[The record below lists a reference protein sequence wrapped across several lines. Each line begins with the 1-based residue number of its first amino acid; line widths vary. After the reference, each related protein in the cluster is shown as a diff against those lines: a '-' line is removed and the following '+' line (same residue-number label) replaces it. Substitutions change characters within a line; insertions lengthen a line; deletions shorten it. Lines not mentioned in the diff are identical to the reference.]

1 MFDPIQHRHLIL
13 PSTIYHLRLRHV
25 PTAVSREH
33 PIDGD
38 TVRNAHLS
46 HHFAGELPELLPV
59 HVVLRRLVELQV
71 HRLLQEVLEVV
82 MQAVAE
88 ELRSGAHLFFHD
100 DLVFFVLGLG
110 FSALPRKLTS

>member
-1 MFDPIQHRHLIL
+1 MFDPVKHGHLIL

-25 PTAVSREH
+25 AAAVSREH
-33 PIDGD
+33 PVDGD
-38 TVRNAHLS
+38 TVRDAHLP

-59 HVVLRRLVELQV
+59 HVVLGRLVELQV

-82 MQAVAE
+82 MQTVAE
-88 ELRSGAHLFFHD
+88 ELWRRAHLFFHD

>member
-1 MFDPIQHRHLIL
+1 MFDPVKHGHLIL
-13 PSTIYHLRLRHV
+13 PTTINHLRLRHV
-25 PTAVSREH
+25 AAAVSREH
-33 PIDGD
+33 PVDGD
-38 TVRNAHLS
+38 TVRDAHLP
-46 HHFAGELPELLPV
+46 HHLASELPELLPV
-59 HVVLRRLVELQV
+59 HVVLGRLVELQV

-110 FSALPRKLTS
+110 FSTLPRELTS